1 MNKDYELEY
10 LMNPTLYDKYQKL
23 SSKERETAFLQDK
36 QFYRKRIQQMAKD
49 CAKYKL
55 VKGATEPPKALMNSF
70 DAFSKQCIVYF
81 KTIDENECYQDEY
94 NDMESINVSKN
105 TVYYSGNHANEEHN
119 INMDAELLG
128 NIPERK
134 VITMDEF
141 VEKKKTKPAKPIHL
155 PQQKNA
161 NVKDE
166 KYRTKGLKKN
176 KSKE

>member
-1 MNKDYELEY
+1 MNKDSELEY

-23 SSKERETAFLQDK
+23 SSKERATAFLQDK

-55 VKGATEPPKALMNSF
+55 VKGAHEPPRALMNSF
-70 DAFSKQCIVYF
+70 DAFSKQCILYF
-81 KTIDENECYQDEY
+81 KTIDENECYQKEY
-94 NDMESINVSKN
+94 NDIEIINESNKTLYHSDDN
-105 TVYYSGNHANEEHN
+105 TIGEHN
-119 INMDAELLG
+119 VNMDAELLG

-141 VEKKKTKPAKPIHL
+141 VEKKKLKPAKPIHL
-155 PQQKNA
+155 PQQKKA

-176 KSKE
+176 KSKD

>member
-1 MNKDYELEY
+1 MNKDSELEY

-55 VKGATEPPKALMNSF
+55 VKGADEPPKALLNYF
-70 DAFSKQCIVYF
+70 DAFSKQCIIYF
-81 KTIDENECYQDEY
+81 KTIDENEFYQKEYGELEEKYDEKKIDQS
-94 NDMESINVSKN
+94 NIDLEVSKD
-105 TVYYSGNHANEEHN
+105 
-119 INMDAELLG
+119 MDAKLLG

-134 VITMDEF
+134 VITMDDF
-141 VEKKKTKPAKPIHL
+141 VEKKKCKTVKPMHL
-155 PQQKNA
+155 PKQKTA
-161 NVKDE
+161 NVKDD

-176 KSKE
+176 KSKD

>member
-36 QFYRKRIQQMAKD
+36 QFYRKRIQQMAKE

-81 KTIDENECYQDEY
+81 KTIDEKCKLDKVFLFEPIPLEEY
-94 NDMESINVSKN
+94 KDGWPRVNLSYEQSLFINDILYDLITKFGYDPIIVKFD
-105 TVYYSGNHANEEHN
+105 TVENRFNFIKEN
-119 INMDAELLG
+119 I
-128 NIPERK
+128 
-134 VITMDEF
+134 
-141 VEKKKTKPAKPIHL
+141 
-155 PQQKNA
+155 
-161 NVKDE
+161 
-166 KYRTKGLKKN
+166 
-176 KSKE
+176 

>member
-1 MNKDYELEY
+1 MNKDSELEY

-55 VKGATEPPKALMNSF
+55 VKGASEPPKALMNSF

-81 KTIDENECYQDEY
+81 KTIDENECYQKEY
-94 NDMESINVSKN
+94 NDMEYINDTKN
-105 TVYYSGNHANEEHN
+105 TTYHN
-119 INMDAELLG
+119 IDDTVDENNVNMDAELLG

-141 VEKKKTKPAKPIHL
+141 VEKRKSKPIKPIHL
-155 PQQKNA
+155 PQQKKA

-176 KSKE
+176 KSKD